1 MSPSAVDRR
10 RGQNDARRAHPRG
23 LLVQTTLALQTCLNG
38 ASHAGSNLDQN
49 VLAACPVGTCPRR
62 IAAET
67 SGSACSM
74 NLSQSRLSGR
84 LGSNFP
90 AVRVLSGSNWR
101 AFFCFEGFQN
111 TMSKR
116 VVLFV
121 DYQNIYRRA
130 RELFHDHRPSPHWEG
145 QVYPDALGR
154 LIVGMSRDPDR
165 VLHQAR
171 VYRGLPDSTKDPKG
185 YGAASR
191 QIAAWKKL
199 RPVRRRRELT
209 FRSPLISQ

>member
-62 IAAET
+62 TTAGT

-74 NLSQSRLSGR
+74 NLPQSRLSGR

-130 RELFHDHRPSPHWEG
+130 RELFHDHNVRLSNRYSALNRLPSK
-145 QVYPDALGR
+145 
-154 LIVGMSRDPDR
+154 SR
-165 VLHQAR
+165 HG
-171 VYRGLPDSTKDPKG
+171 GLPRADPTGSDSRM
-185 YGAASR
+185 R
-191 QIAAWKKL
+191 QSGVI
-199 RPVRRRRELT
+199 
-209 FRSPLISQ
+209 

>member
-130 RELFHDHRPSPHWEG
+130 RELFHDHNVRLSRVRYPALNRLPS
-145 QVYPDALGR
+145 
-154 LIVGMSRDPDR
+154 MSRGTG
-165 VLHQAR
+165 
-171 VYRGLPDSTKDPKG
+171 GLPRADPTGSDSRMRLESATVEVVPRADP
-185 YGAASR
+185 
-191 QIAAWKKL
+191 
-199 RPVRRRRELT
+199 T
-209 FRSPLISQ
+209 HLIDRNRYMTIRDDTDYTQPRHQ